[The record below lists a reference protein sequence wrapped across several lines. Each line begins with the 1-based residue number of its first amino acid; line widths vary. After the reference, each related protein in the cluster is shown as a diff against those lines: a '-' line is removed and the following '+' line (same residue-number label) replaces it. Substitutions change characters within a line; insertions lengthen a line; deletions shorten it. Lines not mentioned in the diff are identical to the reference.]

1 MTLAWAIEK
10 PWRLPQTGLC
20 ILCTLASQ
28 AMPLAVLV
36 VAQSELVKAK
46 ARGQSVM
53 TWHLGGLS
61 LQDLG
66 HQEPTNCLNKSY
78 TNSVWKSQNVFLVI
92 GLKHICIHVPNSYLK
107 VTSGFPPPFLTP
119 PRSGLWDYIIES
131 QKHRMSH
138 VLKSWITGHPAFGL
152 YLSAWLLVEQKLK
165 PMKNMFPEGALTV
178 VVSFINTSSFWKA
191 EDALAGSSDICSK
204 STKLF
209 GKMRLTRGKVA

>member
-1 MTLAWAIEK
+1 MMTLAWAVEK

-20 ILCTLASQ
+20 ILCTLAGQ

-107 VTSGFPPPFLTP
+107 VTSGFPPRFWP
-119 PRSGLWDYIIES
+119 P
-131 QKHRMSH
+131 H
-138 VLKSWITGHPAFGL
+138 VLVYEIISLKAKNMACRMFSKVELQDIL
-152 YLSAWLLVEQKLK
+152 LLVCTLVHDCWLN
-165 PMKNMFPEGALTV
+165 KN
-178 VVSFINTSSFWKA
+178 
-191 EDALAGSSDICSK
+191 
-204 STKLF
+204 
-209 GKMRLTRGKVA
+209 